1 VTPHPAG
8 GLCSDIET
16 SMNGAECLLRT
27 LLRCGVDTCFMNPGT
42 SEMQFVAALDRVE
55 GMRSL
60 LCLFEGVCSGAA
72 DGYARMHGR
81 PAATLLHLGPGLGNA
96 LANFHNARKARSPV
110 VNIVGQHTTQHLRY
124 DAPLTADIEAFARP
138 VSGWVRTLQR
148 SHDMGAEATAAVRA
162 ACAPPGQ
169 VATLIVPAD
178 FSWSEAGDPASA
190 SQPAIR
196 RDPRTECIRGAASIL
211 KSGEPTG
218 LLLGGSTLLEAGLH
232 AAGQLAAGTGVR
244 VFADRNAARMERGM
258 GRFAPLRI
266 PYFPEDAEPVL
277 AGLKHLI
284 LVESLPPV
292 SFFGYPGR
300 RSPLAP
306 EDCSM
311 HVLAAIEE
319 NGTEALQALAE
330 ACGLGSAVPTAAT
343 ASRIEL
349 PKGAALTADAIG
361 LVLAAEMP
369 EGSIISDEM
378 ISVAEVVLRNLG
390 TARAYTHLPITGG
403 SIGQGLP
410 VAVGAAVACPDR
422 KVIALEAD
430 GSAMYTLQA
439 LWTMA
444 RERLDVVVV
453 ILANRRYRI
462 LEIESRR
469 TGAGE
474 IGPRANDMMD
484 LTRPDLDWVKL
495 AEGQGVP
502 ACRAATGD
510 EFIAM
515 FREAVKQRGPTLI
528 EALI

>member
-1 VTPHPAG
+1 
-8 GLCSDIET
+8 
-16 SMNGAECLLRT
+16 MNGAECLLRT
-27 LLRCGVDTCFMNPGT
+27 LLQCGVDTCFMNPGT
-42 SEMQFVAALDRVE
+42 SEMQFVSALDRVE
-55 GMRSL
+55 GMRSVL
-60 LCLFEGVCSGAA
+60 SLYEGVCSGAA
-72 DGYARMHGR
+72 DGYARMRRH

-96 LANFHNARKARSPV
+96 LSNLHNARKARSPV

-138 VSGWVRTLQR
+138 VSGWVRTVQR
-148 SHDMGAEATAAVRA
+148 SNDMGAEAASAVRA

-178 FSWSEAGDPASA
+178 FSWSESGEPATF
-190 SQPAIR
+190 SQPLAR
-196 RDPRTECIRGAASIL
+196 RSPKSECIRGAASIL
-211 KSGEPTG
+211 KCGEPTG
-218 LLLGGSTLLEAGLH
+218 LLLGGATLLVSGLH

-244 VFADRNAARMERGM
+244 VFADRNGARMERGA
-258 GRFAPLRI
+258 GRFEPLRL
-266 PYFPEDAEPVL
+266 PYFPEQAEPVL

-300 RSPLAP
+300 RSYLAP
-306 EDCSM
+306 EDCSI
-311 HVLAAIEE
+311 HVLASIDE
-319 NGTEALQALAE
+319 NGTEALQALVDE
-330 ACGLGSAVPTAAT
+330 CGVGSFAPPAQET
-343 ASRIEL
+343 SRRGLANAL
-349 PKGAALTADAIG
+349 PDGAALTPDTIG

-369 EGSIISDEM
+369 EGSIVSDEM
-378 ISVAEVVLRNLG
+378 ISSGEAILRNLAN
-390 TARAYTHLPITGG
+390 ARPYDHLPVTGG

-430 GSAMYTLQA
+430 GSAMYTLQS

-444 RERLDVVVV
+444 REQLDVVVV

-462 LEIESRR
+462 LEIETRR

-474 IGPRANDMMD
+474 IGPRAKEMMD
-484 LTRPDLDWVKL
+484 LGHPDLDWVKL

-502 ACRAATGD
+502 ACRATTGG
-510 EFIAM
+510 EFVAL
-515 FREAVKQRGPTLI
+515 FRDAVNQPGPRLI
-528 EALI
+528 EAVLE